1 MNLFLSEQEQISLI
15 DEADRTTEVL
25 SAFSFAQTE
34 IDDMLRFGSNT
45 SHAREHIADAF
56 QKQKPIEEIAAL
68 LQREFHGG
76 YGIRGEH
83 GDYAAWYDGDGIH
96 LHKGREARYAADS
109 QVIPWEAAAERIG
122 QLLEEG
128 SFASNV
134 ELAEADGRVRSELAQ
149 SLLYLK
155 HDLSEEAN
163 RVGYFSSMDD
173 LPAGYPDAT
182 AALAE
187 KMADSA
193 FADTLRGEFLTFL
206 NDYAENRELL
216 RFHYHRMDELWQGVR
231 DISAERRVYPD
242 GPAEFAEPQS
252 FITEDEISETL
263 AGGSSVA
270 GGKGRIYAYFTADHT
285 MKEKADFLKQEYGI
299 GGRSH
304 ALSGADHSSEDHSAK
319 GIRLT
324 KGGCAPVELN
334 WTKVVERISSL
345 IRKDRYF
352 TQEQK
357 DTYARMHDEPELSEP
372 EVPAQEEPPVIEESM
387 PEPIKEPVSEPAAVQ
402 KPVTANEISDALIRW
417 NGSFE
422 SKSRVN
428 DYMLAH
434 GLELADQLHDA
445 VKYIRGIYQA
455 AELPELGNDE
465 ALSDSI
471 PADPNVKNYSYTVVD
486 GEVYYRQNSL
496 MSRPAL
502 NATASERVKGL
513 VGLRDCLHQLIDLQ
527 MDAMTPNS
535 AIRQAQAELN
545 TLYPYLRDCRGIPE
559 TVQGEA

>member
-1 MNLFLSEQEQISLI
+1 MGGWYSGYTAGAEFEQLSLNLFLSEQEQISQI

-25 SAFSFAQTE
+25 SAFSFSQTE

-56 QKQKPIEEIAAL
+56 QKQKPIEEIAVL

-109 QVIPWEAAAERIG
+109 QVITWEAAAERIG

-134 ELAEADGRVRSELAQ
+134 ELAEAGGRVRSELAQ

-187 KMADSA
+187 KMADNTYV
-193 FADTLRGEFLTFL
+193 DTLRGEFLTFL

-231 DISAERRVYPD
+231 DISAERRGYPD

-252 FITEDEISETL
+252 FITEDEISEVL

-324 KGGCAPVELN
+324 KGGCASVELN
-334 WTKVVERISSL
+334 WTKVAERISSL

-357 DTYARMHDEPELSEP
+357 DTYAAADRHGR
-372 EVPAQEEPPVIEESM
+372 VI
-387 PEPIKEPVSEPAAVQ
+387 
-402 KPVTANEISDALIRW
+402 
-417 NGSFE
+417 
-422 SKSRVN
+422 
-428 DYMLAH
+428 
-434 GLELADQLHDA
+434 AD
-445 VKYIRGIYQA
+445 
-455 AELPELGNDE
+455 
-465 ALSDSI
+465 
-471 PADPNVKNYSYTVVD
+471 
-486 GEVYYRQNSL
+486 
-496 MSRPAL
+496 
-502 NATASERVKGL
+502 
-513 VGLRDCLHQLIDLQ
+513 
-527 MDAMTPNS
+527 
-535 AIRQAQAELN
+535 
-545 TLYPYLRDCRGIPE
+545 
-559 TVQGEA
+559 